1 MKMIWQT
8 KKENNMYKLSNQAV
22 GSIMMC
28 LQKGIL
34 EGVDITDLMKDFQIE
49 ANEENELV
57 VKNPPTFKVDKQLAE
72 EPTIA

>member
-1 MKMIWQT
+1 
-8 KKENNMYKLSNQAV
+8 MYKLSNQAV

-34 EGVDITDLMKDFQIE
+34 EGIDITDLMKGFQIE

-57 VKNPPTFKVDKQLAE
+57 VKNPPTFKLDSDQKEEGPLA
-72 EPTIA
+72 

>member
-1 MKMIWQT
+1 
-8 KKENNMYKLSNQAV
+8 MYKLSNQAV

-34 EGVDITDLMKDFQIE
+34 EGVDITDIMKEFQIE

-57 VKNPPTFKVDKQLAE
+57 VKNPPSFKLDNSDKKETPVA
-72 EPTIA
+72 

>member
-1 MKMIWQT
+1 MKVIWQT
-8 KKENNMYKLSNQAV
+8 RKENNMYKLSNQAV

-34 EGVDITDLMKDFQIE
+34 EGVDITNLMKNFQIE

-57 VKNPPTFKVDKQLAE
+57 VKNPPTFKLENIKDE
-72 EPTIA
+72 EDTIA

>member
-1 MKMIWQT
+1 
-8 KKENNMYKLSNQAV
+8 MYKLSNQAV

-34 EGVDITDLMKDFQIE
+34 EGVDITNLMKNFQIE

-57 VKNPPTFKVDKQLAE
+57 VKNPPTFKLENIKDE
-72 EPTIA
+72 EDTIA

>member
-1 MKMIWQT
+1 
-8 KKENNMYKLSNQAV
+8 MYKLSNQAV

-34 EGVDITDLMKDFQIE
+34 EGIDITDLMKGFQIE

-57 VKNPPTFKVDKQLAE
+57 VKNPPTFKLDKERKEDNQLA
-72 EPTIA
+72 

>member
-1 MKMIWQT
+1 
-8 KKENNMYKLSNQAV
+8 MYKLSNQAV

-34 EGVDITDLMKDFQIE
+34 EGIDITDLMKGFQIE

-57 VKNPPTFKVDKQLAE
+57 VKNPPTFKLDKEQKEDNQLA
-72 EPTIA
+72 